1 MNTLSPTHRR
11 CKILYL
17 IRHGQGMHNVKE
29 KEVGREEW
37 GRYWS
42 KLSGDG
48 ATIWEDAELTAEG
61 ENQAKTIAAVFQRGE
76 VPLPE
81 AIFGSPLGMC
91 WRGGKALL
99 RRVYGRRWACTRAT
113 RGVQDLT
120 SRLHIRVSRSRRG
133 SRRRTRCRKRMLE
146 SHWMS
151 MW

>member
-81 AIFGSPLGMC
+81 AIFGSPLRRC
-91 WRGGKALL
+91 L
-99 RRVYGRRWACTRAT
+99 RTTEIVYGNVLEGRK
-113 RGVQDLT
+113 GVVKEGLRETLGMHTCDK
-120 SRLHIRVSRSRRG
+120 RSARSYIAAAHPG
-133 SRRRTRCRKRMLE
+133 FEIEEGFTEEDAL
-146 SHWMS
+146 
-151 MW
+151 